1 MLPRE
6 CRCAHLRQT
15 SPAWRVAVVETTAPP
30 SEMLRQAGHRLFWH
44 TNWQFP
50 VPTNYSLIRQRKF
63 PDTKR
68 TGNLPQALQIVMRF
82 CVRHRQNDPKQI
94 EFVKIPCYFP
104 CCQGIHELLGDART
118 PQPGSRR
125 GKGRHFFD
133 ESTLAL
139 AGPPARSCRG
149 KDPTSPEDGEGK
161 HHAGAPDFTS
171 LYTMES
177 IS

>member
-1 MLPRE
+1 MKSHVATRALLRASAPNVASMAGLPLSKQQGHHPK
-6 CRCAHLRQT
+6 CCAQL
-15 SPAWRVAVVETTAPP
+15 AIAF
-30 SEMLRQAGHRLFWH
+30 FWH

-50 VPTNYSLIRQRKF
+50 VLTNYSLFRRRKF

-82 CVRHRQNDPKQI
+82 CARHRQNDPKQI

-104 CCQGIHELLGDART
+104 CCQGIHEPLGDART

-125 GKGRHFFD
+125 AKGRHFFD
-133 ESTLAL
+133 QSTLAL
-139 AGPPARSCRG
+139 AGPPARPCRG
-149 KDPTSPEDGEGK
+149 KDPTSPKTERGK

-171 LYTMES
+171 L
-177 IS
+177 

>member
-1 MLPRE
+1 MKIPCCRE
-6 CRCAHLRQT
+6 SAAARICPKRHQRGGF
-15 SPAWRVAVVETTAPP
+15 AVVETTAPP

-50 VPTNYSLIRQRKF
+50 VPANYSLIRQRKF

-82 CVRHRQNDPKQI
+82 CALHRQNDPKQI

-118 PQPGSRR
+118 ARFTE

-133 ESTLAL
+133 EWTLAL
-139 AGPPARSCRG
+139 AGPRARPLPWKR
-149 KDPTSPEDGEGK
+149 PYLPEDGEGK
-161 HHAGAPDFTS
+161 RHAG
-171 LYTMES
+171 
-177 IS
+177 